1 MWLFDLAWAFAV
13 FFGLRSVAGRLLA
26 VRLGPGAALA
36 SGVLG
41 VGAGLGLQRAVAG
54 NSNSDVVPYVTFAVF
69 SLLATMTVVA
79 VLGLMARPARA
90 PLTAPS
96 SVPHP
101 FRAVRTRVARTSRY
115 LSRSRAGH
123 DRARALEPA
132 RRRHTN
138 AGRRRARRD
147 QSRARPSGRRLFAEL
162 DKRPLA
168 AASIAQVHRARLHD
182 GNRVVVKVQRPEIER
197 LVERDLD
204 IILRLA
210 RTLEEHADWA
220 HRIGSVA
227 LANGFAANIREE
239 LDFRI
244 EAQNLATIAAHNG
257 ALRTPLFYRDLS
269 TRRVLIEEWVDGQTL
284 REAQR
289 TLNGTDRTLLARSLL
304 EGILGQIF
312 EFGV

>member
-1 MWLFDLAWAFAV
+1 M
-13 FFGLRSVAGRLLA
+13 
-26 VRLGPGAALA
+26 
-36 SGVLG
+36 
-41 VGAGLGLQRAVAG
+41 
-54 NSNSDVVPYVTFAVF
+54 
-69 SLLATMTVVA
+69 
-79 VLGLMARPARA
+79 
-90 PLTAPS
+90 
-96 SVPHP
+96 
-101 FRAVRTRVARTSRY
+101 
-115 LSRSRAGH
+115 
-123 DRARALEPA
+123 
-132 RRRHTN
+132 
-138 AGRRRARRD
+138 
-147 QSRARPSGRRLFAEL
+147 
-162 DKRPLA
+162 
-168 AASIAQVHRARLHD
+168 
-182 GNRVVVKVQRPEIER
+182 VKVQRPEIER

-257 ALRTPLFYRDLS
+257 ALRTPVFYRDLS